1 MIILI
6 IYSKTKLFL
15 YVLQKGCGGSF
26 TIPGKNKKWWNWGL
40 LKSDVLQECA
50 DNTGGHHCG
59 DCAEGFYGNPDLG
72 GCRPCPCP
80 SIEQNFALRCD
91 VRQGHE
97 PYCVCKP
104 GYTGKLCDRWVLMS
118 QTCATHNSLLILI
131 NYLIIN
137 YYYECNNQ
145 LVTNHNLFILLN
157 VNRF

>member
-6 IYSKTKLFL
+6 IYSKTKFFL
-15 YVLQKGCGGSF
+15 NVLQKGCDCSF
-26 TIPGKNKKWWNWGL
+26 TIPGKNKKWWNSGL
-40 LKSDVLQECA
+40 LKADVLQECA

-91 VRQGHE
+91 VRLGHE

-118 QTCATHNSLLILI
+118 QTCATHNSLSISIIYYILCHKFCYKDSDLTSLKI
-131 NYLIIN
+131 W
-137 YYYECNNQ
+137 
-145 LVTNHNLFILLN
+145 HILN
-157 VNRF
+157 